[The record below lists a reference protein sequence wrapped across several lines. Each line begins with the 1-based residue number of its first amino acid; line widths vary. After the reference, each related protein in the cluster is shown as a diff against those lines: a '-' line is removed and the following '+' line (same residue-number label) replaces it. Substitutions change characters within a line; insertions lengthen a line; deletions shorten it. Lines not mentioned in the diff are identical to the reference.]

1 MIDATKLATDLGDRG
16 TEWAITQ
23 AAFRALEDT
32 EKSVLAEHTQLFLN
46 QGAKSH
52 AVAESKARACPE
64 FVDFLSN
71 KAECRHA
78 YGLATVRYETMKV
91 YIELQRSN
99 QAYERAQMAMI

>member
-64 FVDFLSN
+64 FVDFLCISIYSN
-71 KAECRHA
+71 GFGCNSYAISWPILSHA
-78 YGLATVRYETMKV
+78 YF
-91 YIELQRSN
+91 
-99 QAYERAQMAMI
+99 